1 MSTPTP
7 VLEFPLNDA
16 DESEG
21 LGDAG
26 IETFR
31 DAPYASCAREA
42 GQNSRDAQVVPDKPV
57 RVSFE
62 VLHIAPDEIPG
73 HDRLVSAFQSCLS
86 SARDSKESDFF
97 SNALKVAG
105 KPSIP
110 VLRIADYNTTGLVGP
125 PNQANTPFNSLLK
138 SKGISKKESETSGGS
153 FGIGKNASMAVSELQ
168 TVFYSTCYLDPA
180 TREKAFAA
188 QGKAILVSHVGED
201 GKPRRATGYW
211 GNPDKFQAV
220 TSDQNLPDWLRRT
233 EVGASIFCMGF
244 RESEHW
250 TERMVC
256 SLVSNFFIA
265 IHRDQM
271 EFEVQ
276 SQQIN
281 RNTLSLL
288 LESDQLSQAVETT
301 AHKADLEFA
310 KDLYRCLTSGLAQ
323 EEIVSIQ
330 GLGDMRVRILVEAGM
345 PSRIGFARNGMLIT
359 DNLSHFGQPLAR
371 FNGAKDFI
379 CLVEP
384 VGDESARLLKQLE
397 NPAHNA
403 FSAERLSDPAKR
415 ESAKKAM
422 SALGKKLRGLIKD
435 QAGIQPV
442 ESQQIDELASFFG
455 EVGASSGLSSET
467 DPEKYTYTVIRLDPK
482 KNSQS
487 SGAAGN
493 NGGSAGGH
501 QNKRTTKPG
510 PTSNSPGEAGRGAKG
525 REGQRRAIPLSQ
537 IRNRITDPA
546 QTSRS
551 IFFTPGDSG
560 QIELLIQATGVNT
573 PEQLFVSRTDT
584 GSVSR
589 GRVLLSVNNS
599 ERLQL
604 NVEFDEPYDG
614 PIEISAVKTAEAG
627 E

>member
-73 HDRLVSAFQSCLS
+73 YGRLVSAFQSCLS
-86 SARDSKESDFF
+86 NARDSKEIDFF

-138 SKGISKKESETSGGS
+138 SKGISKKESDTSGGS

-168 TVFYSTCYLDPA
+168 TVFYSTCYLDPL
-180 TREKAFAA
+180 TGEKAFAA

-201 GKPRRATGYW
+201 GEPRRATGYW
-211 GNPDKFQAV
+211 GNPEKFQAV
-220 TSDQNLPDWLRRT
+220 TSDQNLPDWLRRR

-244 RESEHW
+244 RESEYW
-250 TERMVC
+250 IERMVC

-265 IHRDQM
+265 VHRDQM

-281 RNTLSLL
+281 RNTLGELL
-288 LESDQLSQAVETT
+288 GSDQLSKAVETT

-323 EEIVSIQ
+323 EETISIP
-330 GLGDMRVRILVEAGM
+330 GLGDMRVRILVETGM

-384 VGDESARLLKQLE
+384 VGDESARLLKQME

-403 FSAERLSDPAKR
+403 FSAERLSDPIKR

-422 SALGKKLRGLIKD
+422 SALGKRLRGMIRD

-442 ESQQIDELASFFG
+442 ESQQIDELAFLFG
-455 EVGASSGLSSET
+455 EIGTSPALSNEA
-467 DPEKYTYTVIRLDPK
+467 DPEKYTYTVVRLDPK

-487 SGAAGN
+487 SGVAGN
-493 NGGSAGGH
+493 NGGSARNRHNKKATNLGPAWNNTGGGG
-501 QNKRTTKPG
+501 Q
-510 PTSNSPGEAGRGAKG
+510 GAKG
-525 REGQRRAIPLSQ
+525 REGRRRAIPLSQ
-537 IRNRITDPA
+537 IRNRITDA
-546 QTSRS
+546 EKTSRS
-551 IFFTPGDSG
+551 VFFTPCDSG
-560 QIELLIQATGVNT
+560 QVELVIQATGVNT
-573 PEQLFVSRTDT
+573 PEQLVVSRADI
-584 GSVSR
+584 GSVSN
-589 GRVLLSVNNS
+589 GSVLLSVTNG

-614 PIEISAVKTAEAG
+614 PIEISALRTAEVG
-627 E
+627 G